1 MIKNRNFN
9 TFFVIVIIFISC
21 KFNAFSIGIYGCGTI
36 SPSITSKDFVLNA
49 GCGVGIVIDSSWNF
63 IVSIDNT
70 IFNHL
75 KADFIDTET
84 NLVPNLVKNT
94 LQFQAGKE
102 ISISNNISIIPYANV
117 GINYIYYRIFYPAE
131 QTNVNIFPDF
141 GDAWYFSVAPIIS
154 VNYEVFDWLR
164 LSTGITY
171 KIPLNLK
178 YEIKNSA
185 GKSLINKDLSM
196 LSLFFEFQLGDF
208 K

>member
-1 MIKNRNFN
+1 MIANKKFSI
-9 TFFVIVIIFISC
+9 FFTIVIIFIYS
-21 KFNAFSIGIYGCGTI
+21 KFNAFGIGIYGCGTI
-36 SPSITSKDFVLNA
+36 SPSITSKDFMLNA

-63 IVSIDNT
+63 TASIDNT

-75 KADFIDTET
+75 RADFTDVET
-84 NLVPNLVKNT
+84 NLVPKLVKNT
-94 LQFQAGKE
+94 LQFQVGKE
-102 ISISNNISIIPYANV
+102 ISIGDNINIIPYANL

-131 QTNVNIFPDF
+131 QADRNVFPDF

-154 VNYEVFDWLR
+154 INYEVFDWLR
-164 LSTGITY
+164 LSMGVTY

-185 GKSLINKDLSM
+185 GKSLINKDLST